1 MKTARVAGIELKIEE
16 LRNAGRFYW
25 SLVAALIIMIA
36 LGGFAWFFQLPISQ
50 GLVVTGMRDVFA
62 WGYYI
67 QNFMYFVGLSAGGL
81 VIYSSIQLFGAKQ
94 FKPIARLA
102 VLQAGVC
109 VFVAALFIVVDLGNP
124 QRVFWFL
131 LSPNFRSVFIFDA
144 TILNL
149 YLILC
154 IIDAWVLMTERGG
167 ERLELIMTLISLPAA
182 IGLHSITAWI
192 LGLQKARELWHTAL
206 MAPIFLSS
214 AMVSGIA
221 LLILICLAINKFTE
235 IKFEKKMFNNMSKL
249 LATILVVDLFF
260 LFSEVLTG
268 TWPSSTT
275 PGHLERLMLILT
287 GKYSPLFLS
296 EVFLFGVLPFFLL
309 AIPKTRTSTPI
320 QILACSFILT
330 GVFIKRF
337 MFIVMGFAVS
347 PIGPIA
353 SSYIPTLVEFLVG
366 TGVWAIGALIFI
378 IAVKLLPVKVPAH
391 HHSAEK
397 AK

>member
-1 MKTARVAGIELKIEE
+1 MKTITLAGIEVKIEE
-16 LRNAGRFYW
+16 LRNASRAYW
-25 SLVAALIIMIA
+25 SLVIALLITMA
-36 LGGFAWFFQLPISQ
+36 LGGFAWFFQLPISR
-50 GLVVTGMRDVFA
+50 GLVVTGMRDVYT

-81 VIYSSIQLFGAKQ
+81 VVYSSIQLFGAKQ
-94 FKPIARLA
+94 YKPVARLA
-102 VLQAGVC
+102 VLQAAVC
-109 VFVAALFIVVDLGNP
+109 VFVAAIFILVDLGNP

-131 LSPNFRSVFIFDA
+131 LSPNLRSVFVYDA
-144 TILNL
+144 AVLNL
-149 YLILC
+149 YLVLC
-154 IIDAWVLMTERGG
+154 LIDIWVLMTERGG
-167 ERLELIMTLISLPAA
+167 ERLELVMTLISLPAA

-221 LLILICLAINKFTE
+221 LLVLICLAINRFTE
-235 IKFEKKMFNNMSKL
+235 IKFEKKMFNSLAKL

-268 TWPSSTT
+268 TWPSSAT
-275 PGHLERLMLILT
+275 PGHIERLMLILT

-296 EVFLFGVLPFFLL
+296 EVFLFGVLPFFLM
-309 AIPKTRTSTPI
+309 AIPKTRTSTPV
-320 QILACSFILT
+320 QIIACAFILI

-347 PIGPIA
+347 PLGPIP
-353 SSYIPTLVEFLVG
+353 SSYVPTLVEILVG
-366 TGVWAIGALIFI
+366 SGVWATGALIFVL
-378 IAVKLLPVKVPAH
+378 AVKLLPVEVPAH

-397 AK
+397 VA

>member
-1 MKTARVAGIELKIEE
+1 MKNVRIAGIEIRLDELK
-16 LRNAGRFYW
+16 NAGPHFW
-25 SLVAALIIMIA
+25 SIIGALTIMIL
-36 LGGFAWFFQLPISQ
+36 LGAFAWFFQLPISR

-81 VIYSSIQLFGAKQ
+81 VIYSSVQLFAAKQ
-94 FKPIARLA
+94 FRPISRLA
-102 VLQAGVC
+102 VLQAAIC
-109 VFVAALFIVVDLGNP
+109 VFVAALFILVDLGNP

-131 LSPNFRSVFIFDA
+131 LSPNFRSVFIYDA

-154 IIDAWVLMTERGG
+154 VVDAWVLMSERGG
-167 ERLELIMTLISLPAA
+167 ERLELVMTLISLPAA
-182 IGLHSITAWI
+182 VGLHSITAWI
-192 LGLQKARELWHTAL
+192 LGLQKARELWNTAL

-221 LLILICLAINKFTE
+221 LLILICLAVNRLTD
-235 IKFEKKMFNNMSKL
+235 IKFERKMFNSLAKL
-249 LATILVVDLFF
+249 LATILTIDLFF

-268 TWPSSTT
+268 IWPSSAS
-275 PGHLERLMLILT
+275 PGHLARLGLILT

-296 EVFLFGVLPFFLL
+296 EIFLFGVLPFFLL
-309 AIPKTRTSTPI
+309 AIPRTRKSTGI
-320 QILACSFILT
+320 QILACSFILV

-337 MFIVMGFAVS
+337 MFIVMGFALS
-347 PIGPIA
+347 PIGPVK
-353 SSYIPTLVEFLVG
+353 SSYVPTLVELLVG
-366 TGVWAIGALIFI
+366 TGVWAVGALVFI
-378 IAVKLLPVKVPAH
+378 LAVKLLPVRVPVE

-397 AK
+397 AA